1 MSDCA
6 ALIAQAGGG
15 VAPTLQAVDCMTAS
29 AGAGSFGHLLG
40 SQGGLAPVLTA
51 ALTIYVAAYGLA
63 LITGRVRLAVNGLS
77 GRMLTLGAVLAFAT
91 SWLVY
96 GPLVYTL
103 ATRAPDEVAGAILG
117 QHGSATTTFA
127 QRIDTVFAAVGDATH
142 QAAED
147 EAERN
152 AQAAAA
158 QQQAPGSTTPAVV
171 QTRINTSQT
180 AGFSPASVAQ
190 AAAIVLLLSTVGVL
204 VTARIVLAALLLIG
218 PLFVVMALFGPA
230 RGLFAGWLRTL
241 ALAAFAPM
249 LVVLGG
255 AFTLELA
262 VPTVARL
269 LAPDGIDQNAATGF
283 FLIAT
288 VHAALMAMALR
299 AAAGLVAGWKPWS
312 RSAQGGFGP
321 ARRDDHTTM
330 VIASPAA
337 AMPRTMAT
345 LAGSRGQPATDS
357 IPGSTRM
364 LTTRDIRNTGA
375 FPQIPAPTQVPGQ
388 TPGRSAGIGSRFR
401 PATTRAKLILPV
413 MK

>member
-6 ALIAQAGGG
+6 ALVAEAGNG

-29 AGAGSFGHLLG
+29 AGAGTFGHLLG
-40 SQGGLAPVLTA
+40 SQGALAPVLTA
-51 ALTIYVAAYGLA
+51 ALTIYVAGYGFA
-63 LITGRVRLAVNGLS
+63 LITGRVRLGLGGLS
-77 GRMLTLGAVLAFAT
+77 GRMLALGAVLAFAT
-91 SWLVY
+91 SWVVY
-96 GPLVYTL
+96 GPLVYAL
-103 ATRAPDEVAGAILG
+103 ATHGPDEVAGVILG
-117 QHGSATTTFA
+117 SQGSATTTFA

-142 QAAED
+142 QAAEE

-158 QQQAPGSTTPAVV
+158 QQQAPNAVPVV
-171 QTRINTSQT
+171 QPRVASANQT
-180 AGFSPASVAQ
+180 AGFSPATIAQ
-190 AAAIVLLLSTVGVL
+190 TGAIVLLLSTVGVL

-230 RGLFAGWLRTL
+230 RGLFGGWLRTL

-269 LAPDGIDQNAATGF
+269 LGPDGIEQGAATGF

-299 AAAGLVAGWKPWS
+299 AASSMVAGWKPWG
-312 RSAQGGFGP
+312 RSELA
-321 ARRDDHTTM
+321 TTGQAGRAGYAAM
-330 VIASPAA
+330 VIAAPAGA
-337 AMPRTMAT
+337 GARTMT
-345 LAGSRGQPATDS
+345 TYGGRSLPGQTAGIDRT
-357 IPGSTRM
+357 STSLSTM
-364 LTTRDIRNTGA
+364 RDIRTA
-375 FPQIPAPTQVPGQ
+375 SATPSRDTPGQ
-388 TPGRSAGIGSRFR
+388 TPRRAAGIGSRFR
-401 PATTRAKLILPV
+401 PATTRAV

>member
-6 ALIAQAGGG
+6 ALVAEAGNG

-29 AGAGSFGHLLG
+29 AGAGTFGHLLG
-40 SQGGLAPVLTA
+40 SQGALAPVLTA
-51 ALTIYVAAYGLA
+51 ALTLYVAGYGFA
-63 LITGRVRLAVNGLS
+63 LITGRVRLGLGGLS
-77 GRMLTLGAVLAFAT
+77 GRMLALGAVLAFAT
-91 SWLVY
+91 SWVVY

-103 ATRAPDEVAGAILG
+103 ATQGPDEVAGVILG
-117 QHGSATTTFA
+117 SHGSATTTFA

-142 QAAED
+142 QAAEE

-158 QQQAPGSTTPAVV
+158 QQQAPVAVPVV
-171 QTRINTSQT
+171 QPRVNNANQT
-180 AGFSPASVAQ
+180 AGFSPATIAQ
-190 AAAIVLLLSTVGVL
+190 TGAIVLLLSTVGVL

-218 PLFVVMALFGPA
+218 PLFVVLALFGPA
-230 RGLFAGWLRTL
+230 RGLFGGWLRTL
-241 ALAAFAPM
+241 VLAAFAPM

-269 LAPDGIDQNAATGF
+269 LGPDGIEQGAATGF

-299 AAAGLVAGWKPWS
+299 AASSMVAGWKPWG
-312 RSAQGGFGP
+312 RNAP
-321 ARRDDHTTM
+321 ATTGQSGRDGYAAM
-330 VIASPAA
+330 VIAAPAGA
-337 AMPRTMAT
+337 GARTMTT
-345 LAGSRGQPATDS
+345 LGGRSLPGQTAGIDRT
-357 IPGSTRM
+357 STS
-364 LTTRDIRNTGA
+364 LSTTRDIRTA
-375 FPQIPAPTQVPGQ
+375 STAPSRDTPGQ
-388 TPGRSAGIGSRFR
+388 TPRRASGIGSRFR
-401 PATTRAKLILPV
+401 PATTRAV